1 MCVMRQMVSAWCSS
15 LPEESRGLSLYG
27 LWTWQI
33 PLSLMPTTKLKS
45 SLVSLHPGVTDP
57 WLRLGKK
64 KQLNCLKL
72 SRRWWVHP
80 NADIGWPLI
89 SYVSSIALGCSE
101 ILLAM
106 HKYGNS
112 MSKLLL
118 TQLQEFWTL
127 YLHMTAS
134 ILTSQRVAM
143 RIQWHNTQVF
153 WNSTCRS
160 PIWAIAVGIS
170 WQM

>member
-1 MCVMRQMVSAWCSS
+1 MQLPAW
-15 LPEESRGLSLYG
+15 
-27 LWTWQI
+27 
-33 PLSLMPTTKLKS
+33 
-45 SLVSLHPGVTDP
+45 GVTGFVSVWSLDLANSSITHANHKVEILSCLP
-57 WLRLGKK
+57 PPRSNGSVIEVRKKK

-80 NADIGWPLI
+80 SADIGWPLI
-89 SYVSSIALGCSE
+89 SYVSSIALGYSE